1 MMTDESNPAFTIQ
14 KLNDRNMN
22 ASKVKDQSESLPT
35 KILKRVYEKYLD
47 VDNNMER

>member
-47 VDNNMER
+47 VDNNM